1 MIYLKRTLWLLGYP
15 IMLILGVV
23 VLILG
28 LFLDGIGLPFF
39 YIKAGDIKEAPEYW
53 CICGNLLG
61 WYNGIEP
68 KKDYEKNK
76 V

>member
-15 IMLILGVV
+15 TMLILGVV

-28 LFLDGIGLPFF
+28 TFLNGISLPFF
-39 YIKAGDIKEAPEYW
+39 YIKAGNIKDVPEYW
-53 CICGNLLG
+53 CICGNLLE

-68 KKDYEKNK
+68 KED
-76 V
+76 